1 LQSNKEK
8 ISMAKSPPKQTSL
21 DTSNFLPSI
30 LILAFLLVGFIPNLE
45 AVDKIAPQWLYLS
58 VLNLLCGFFLMIN
71 RKVFKER
78 FLAVLTSYMSL
89 SYIFFVIWAAL
100 SYFYAINPTEVL
112 VNIVRHFN
120 TLFMFL
126 HLGILLYNIKDKNRL
141 LSLAIMAIL
150 TVEFYAVLEQAL
162 EMYKAGGI
170 EPGVLKGVTANRN
183 ITAFSIAIKIPYVL
197 YLIVRTP
204 KLWVRIVYALIV
216 LLSLFSLSMIQSR
229 ASFVA
234 AALIGLSLFSWTA
247 TNFFKTRSFKE
258 FFFNI
263 YYLLPLV
270 LALILNQ
277 TLISDKGA
285 DALSRAATI
294 SISTND
300 GSVNQRLRYYEDVL
314 THITNNPILGVGI
327 GNWKLTSIDY
337 DKKDITGY
345 IVPYHAHSDFI
356 QLGAELGLIGF
367 LLYLGVFFFAGYF
380 AFVILFKSDLEA
392 DNKWFVFMITALGV
406 YFIDANLNF
415 PIARPQVLAPW
426 ALTMALLTYYY
437 HKVTQKKLT
446 PKKATPK
453 KVKALT
459 FFPLVVIVLIIPSVG
474 ITHTTYQSLKGQL
487 FLLRDFNNN
496 EYSVNMDKI
505 DHITPELPN
514 ITVTTIPMKSIKAR
528 YYFNAKKYDKAL
540 ALLDEG
546 VSANP
551 YLFYSENL
559 KAQIYLK
566 QGKIDSA
573 FVNAK
578 KAFYGLPKN
587 ALHAS
592 IYAQT
597 LQIKR
602 NPSEAIKVFE
612 LLSEKSGPVIW
623 RNFLIVLS
631 QIVSSQDQNFV
642 KYASKAVELFPYDKE
657 LFSLKKLAVVGQQ
670 KINDAA
676 AISQLGLDFFNRKLY
691 VEAALEFEKAL
702 KIDLLEYA
710 HCENAASAFYMA
722 GDYDKAL
729 IYSDRVI
736 NEFNPK
742 TGKSEY
748 INALAHL
755 NIGGVPRACEL
766 LRQAID
772 YGYTQAQATLDQRC
786 K

>member
-8 ISMAKSPPKQTSL
+8 TSMTKSSPKQTSL
-21 DTSNFLPSI
+21 DTSNFLPSL
-30 LILAFLLVGFIPNLE
+30 LIIAFLLVGFIPNWE

-58 VLNLLCGFFLMIN
+58 ILNLFCGVLLFIN
-71 RKVFKER
+71 RKSFKER
-78 FLAVLTSYMSL
+78 LVAVLTSYMSL
-89 SYIFFVIWAAL
+89 TYMGFVLWAAL

-126 HLGILLYNIKDKNRL
+126 HLGILLYNIKDKNLL
-141 LSLAIMAIL
+141 LSLAITAIL
-150 TVEFYAVLEQAL
+150 SVEVYVVLEQAL

-170 EPGVLKGVTANRN
+170 NPGQLKGVAANRN

-197 YLIVRTP
+197 YLITRTP
-204 KLWVRIVYALIV
+204 KLLVRIAYALLI

-234 AALIGLSLFSWTA
+234 AALIGVLLLFWTA
-247 TNFFKTRSFKE
+247 VNYFKTRSIKE
-258 FFFNI
+258 FSFNL

-270 LALILNQ
+270 LALVLNQ
-277 TLISDKGA
+277 ILISDKGA

-294 SISTND
+294 SVSTND
-300 GSVNQRLRYYEDVL
+300 GSVNQRLRYYEDAL
-314 THITNNPILGVGI
+314 THITKNPIMGVGI

-337 DKKDITGY
+337 DKEDISGY

-356 QLGAELGLIGF
+356 QLGAELGFVGF
-367 LLYLGVFFFAGYF
+367 FLYLGVFLFAAYF
-380 AFVILFKSDLEA
+380 AFVILFKSDLDI
-392 DNKWFVFMITALGV
+392 DNKWFIFLMITALGV

-426 ALTMALLTYYY
+426 ALTMALITFYY
-437 HKVTQKKLT
+437 HKATQKT
-446 PKKATPK
+446 SSPKKI
-453 KVKALT
+453 KALT
-459 FFPLVVIVLIIPSVG
+459 FFPLLAIGLMIPSIG

-496 EYSVNMDKI
+496 QYSVSMDKI

-540 ALLDEG
+540 ALLNEG
-546 VSANP
+546 IPANP
-551 YLFYSENL
+551 YLFFSENL
-559 KAQIYLK
+559 KAQIFLQ

-573 FVNAK
+573 YVNAR
-578 KAFYGLPKN
+578 KAFYGLSKN
-587 ALHAS
+587 GLHAS

-597 LQIKR
+597 LQIKKDQL
-602 NPSEAIKVFE
+602 EAIKVFE
-612 LLSEKSGPVIW
+612 VLSEKSGPAIW
-623 RNFLIVLS
+623 KNFLIVLS
-631 QIVSSQDQNFV
+631 QMVPSQEPDFV
-642 KYASKAVELFPYDKE
+642 KYASKAVELFPDDKE
-657 LFSLKKLAVVGQQ
+657 LFTLKKLAVVGEQ
-670 KINDAA
+670 KINEAA
-676 AISQLGLDFFNRKLY
+676 AISQLGLNYFYQGKY
-691 VEAALEFEKAL
+691 VEAGLEFEKAL
-702 KIDLLEYA
+702 KLDLLEYA

-729 IYSDRVI
+729 IYSDKVI
-736 NEFNPK
+736 NDFNPK

-748 INALAHL
+748 INALVHL

>member
-8 ISMAKSPPKQTSL
+8 ISMARSASKQTAL
-21 DTSNFLPSI
+21 DTSNFFPSI
-30 LILAFLLVGFIPNLE
+30 LILGFLLVGFIPNWE

-58 VLNLLCGFFLMIN
+58 VLNLLCGLYLFIH
-71 RKVFKER
+71 RKNYQER
-78 FLAVLTSYMSL
+78 FVAVLSSYMSL
-89 SYIFFVIWAAL
+89 FYIGFVAWAAM

-150 TVEFYAVLEQAL
+150 SIEVYAVLQQAL

-170 EPGVLKGVTANRN
+170 NPGVLKGVTANRN

-197 YLIVRTP
+197 YLIARAS
-204 KLWVRIVYALIV
+204 KLWVRIAYALLV
-216 LLSLFSLSMIQSR
+216 LLSLFSLSIIQSR

-234 AALIGLSLFSWTA
+234 AALIGLLLLFWTA
-247 TNFFKTRSFKE
+247 VNYFKTRSIKE
-258 FFFNI
+258 FSFNL

-270 LALILNQ
+270 LALVLNQ
-277 TLISDKGA
+277 ILISDKGA

-294 SISTND
+294 SVSTND

-314 THITNNPILGVGI
+314 THITKNPIMGVGI

-337 DKKDITGY
+337 DKQDITGY
-345 IVPYHAHSDFI
+345 VVPYHAHSDFI
-356 QLGAELGLIGF
+356 QLGAELGFVGF
-367 LLYLGVFFFAGYF
+367 LLYLGVFIFAAYF
-380 AFVILFKSDLEA
+380 AFVILLKSDLDT
-392 DNKWFVFMITALGV
+392 DNKWFVFFMLTALGV

-426 ALTMALLTYYY
+426 ALTMALITFYY
-437 HKVTQKKLT
+437 HKATQKT
-446 PKKATPK
+446 SSPKKI
-453 KVKALT
+453 KALT
-459 FFPLVVIVLIIPSVG
+459 FFPLLAIGLMIPSIG

-496 EYSVNMDKI
+496 QYSVTMDKI

-546 VSANP
+546 IPANP
-551 YLFYSENL
+551 YLFFSENL
-559 KAQIYLK
+559 KAQIFLQ

-573 FVNAK
+573 HVNAR

-587 ALHAS
+587 GLHAS

-597 LQIKR
+597 LQIKKD
-602 NPSEAIKVFE
+602 PAETLKVFE
-612 LLSEKSGPVIW
+612 VLSKKSGPAIW
-623 RNFLIVLS
+623 KNFLIVLS
-631 QIVSSQDQNFV
+631 QMTASQDPEFI
-642 KYASKAVELFPYDKE
+642 KYASKAVELFPNDKE
-657 LFSLKKLAVVGQQ
+657 LFTLKKLAVVGQQ

-676 AISQLGLDFFNRKLY
+676 AISQLGLNYFNQGKY
-691 VEAALEFEKAL
+691 VEAGLEFEKAL
-702 KIDLLEYA
+702 KIDILEFA

-736 NEFNPK
+736 SELNPK

-748 INALAHL
+748 INALVHL

>member
-1 LQSNKEK
+1 
-8 ISMAKSPPKQTSL
+8 MAKSVPKQTAL
-21 DTSNFLPSI
+21 DTSNFVPSLFI
-30 LILAFLLVGFIPNLE
+30 IGFLLVGFIPNWE

-58 VLNLLCGFFLMIN
+58 ILNLLCGLYLLFH
-71 RKVFKER
+71 RKSFQER
-78 FLAVLTSYMSL
+78 FVAVLSSYTSIFYMG
-89 SYIFFVIWAAL
+89 FVLWAAL

-126 HLGILLYNIKDKNRL
+126 HLGILLYKIKDKNRL

-150 TVEFYAVLEQAL
+150 SIEVYAVLEQAL

-170 EPGVLKGVTANRN
+170 NGGQLKGVTANRN

-197 YLIVRTP
+197 YLIIRSP
-204 KLWVRIVYALIV
+204 KLWVKTSYAFLI

-234 AALIGLSLFSWTA
+234 AALIGVLLLFWTA
-247 TNFFKTRSFKE
+247 FNYFKTRSISDFSPNL
-258 FFFNI
+258 F
-263 YYLLPLV
+263 YLLPLI
-270 LALILNQ
+270 LALVLNQ
-277 TLISDKGA
+277 ALISDKGA
-285 DALSRAATI
+285 NALSRAATI

-314 THITNNPILGVGI
+314 THISKNPIIGVGV

-337 DKKDITGY
+337 DKEDITGY

-356 QLGAELGLIGF
+356 QLGAELGFVGF
-367 LLYLGVFFFAGYF
+367 LLYLGVFLFAAYF

-392 DNKWFVFMITALGV
+392 DNKWFVFLLITALGV

-437 HKVTQKKLT
+437 HKATQGKS
-446 PKKATPK
+446 APK

-459 FFPLVVIVLIIPSVG
+459 FFPLLAIVLMVPSVM

-496 EYSVNMDKI
+496 QYSVTMDKI
-505 DHITPELPN
+505 DYITPDLPN

-540 ALLDEG
+540 ALLNEG
-546 VSANP
+546 ISANP

-559 KAQIYLK
+559 KAQIYLQ

-597 LQIKR
+597 LQIKGDVQ
-602 NPSEAIKVFE
+602 EVLKAFDM
-612 LLSEKSGPVIW
+612 LSEKSGPVIW
-623 RNFLIVLS
+623 KNFLIVLS
-631 QIVSSQDQNFV
+631 QLSPTQDADLIKNT
-642 KYASKAVELFPYDKE
+642 SRAVELFPDDKE
-657 LFSLKKLAVVGQQ
+657 LFSLKKLAVVDQQ
-670 KINDAA
+670 KINQAN

-691 VEAALEFEKAL
+691 VEAGLEFEKAL
-702 KIDLLEYA
+702 KIDSLEYA
-710 HCENAASAFYMA
+710 HYENAASAFYMA
-722 GDYDKAL
+722 GDYGKAL
-729 IYSDRVI
+729 NYSDHVI
-736 NEFNPK
+736 NGLNPK

-748 INALAHL
+748 INALAHI

>member
-1 LQSNKEK
+1 
-8 ISMAKSPPKQTSL
+8 MAKSAPKQTSL

-58 VLNLLCGFFLMIN
+58 VLNLLCGFFLMFN

-89 SYIFFVIWAAL
+89 SYICFVIWAAL

-126 HLGILLYNIKDKNRL
+126 HLGILIYKIKDKNRL
-141 LSLAIMAIL
+141 LSLAITAIL
-150 TVEFYAVLEQAL
+150 TVEVYAVLEQAL

-170 EPGVLKGVTANRN
+170 NPGTLKGVTANRN

-197 YLIVRTP
+197 YLITRAS
-204 KLWVRIVYALIV
+204 KLWVTIAYALIV

-234 AALIGLSLFSWTA
+234 AVLIGVLLLFWTVV
-247 TNFFKTRSFKE
+247 NYFKTRSIKE
-258 FFFNI
+258 FSFNL
-263 YYLLPLV
+263 YYLLPLI

-277 TLISDKGA
+277 ILISDKGA

-294 SISTND
+294 SVSTND

-314 THITNNPILGVGI
+314 THITKNPVLGVGI

-337 DKKDITGY
+337 DKQDITGY

-356 QLGAELGLIGF
+356 QLGAELGFVGF
-367 LLYLGVFFFAGYF
+367 LLYLGVFLFAAYF
-380 AFVILFKSDLEA
+380 AFVILFKSDLDT
-392 DNKWFVFMITALGV
+392 DNKWFVFFMITALGV

-426 ALTMALLTYYY
+426 ALTMALLSYYY
-437 HKVTQKKLT
+437 HKSTQKT
-446 PKKATPK
+446 SSPK

-459 FFPLVVIVLIIPSVG
+459 FFPFLAIGLMIPSVG

-487 FLLRDFNNN
+487 FLLRDFN
-496 EYSVNMDKI
+496 SSKFSITMDKI

-546 VSANP
+546 IPANP
-551 YLFYSENL
+551 YLYYSENL

-587 ALHAS
+587 TLHAS
-592 IYAQT
+592 IYAQA

-602 NPSEAIKVFE
+602 NQAEAIKVFE
-612 LLSEKSGPVIW
+612 LLSKKSGSVIW
-623 RNFLIVLS
+623 KNFLIVLS
-631 QIVSSQDQNFV
+631 QMLAPQDPDFI
-642 KYASKAVELFPYDKE
+642 KYASRAVDLFPDDKE
-657 LFSLKKLAVVGQQ
+657 LFSLKKLAMVGQQ
-670 KINDAA
+670 KINEANSV
-676 AISQLGLDFFNRKLY
+676 SQLGLDFFNRKFY
-691 VEAALEFEKAL
+691 IEAALEFEKAS

-736 NEFNPK
+736 SEFNPK

-748 INALAHL
+748 INALVHL

-766 LRQAID
+766 LREAID